1 MGGDGGTLN
10 NSRHEHTRLRA
21 RVLGHSSPASEK
33 LRKRQRASVTHC
45 EASKMALQ
53 PPHVVVDRLGLLY
66 NKDALISCLLHRAR
80 HKNRQAY
87 LHIRSL
93 KKDTAQVNL
102 VEQNGQFICPV
113 TKKVV
118 TAEGNFSVGWSCGCV
133 TANVIQ
139 VQQAVRAGRHQD
151 ASSDGAATT
160 SSSQDPQL
168 CISCAKMGERIALG
182 MTFEERQAILER
194 ILAAREKNRALK
206 KKKKRKS
213 NATDADVPESKI
225 RKLNEA
231 DTAQPSKPCASVR

>member
-21 RVLGHSSPASEK
+21 RVLGHSSPASQK

-80 HKNRQAY
+80 HKSRHAFS
-87 LHIRSL
+87 HIASL
-93 KKDTAQVNL
+93 KKDTAHVNL

-118 TAEGNFSVGWSCGCV
+118 TAEGSFSVGWSCGCV
-133 TANVIQ
+133 TANVVY
-139 VQQAVRAGRHQD
+139 VQRAVRAGRHQD
-151 ASSDGAATT
+151 APSDVASTT
-160 SSSQDPQL
+160 SSSQEPQV
-168 CISCAKMGERIALG
+168 CISCAKMGERIPLG
-182 MTFEERQAILER
+182 MTFEERQAVLER
-194 ILAAREKNRALK
+194 VLAAREKSRSL

-213 NATDADVPESKI
+213 IANDADPPVSKI
-225 RKLNEA
+225 RKLT
-231 DTAQPSKPCASVR
+231 DPDSPQPSKPCASLR